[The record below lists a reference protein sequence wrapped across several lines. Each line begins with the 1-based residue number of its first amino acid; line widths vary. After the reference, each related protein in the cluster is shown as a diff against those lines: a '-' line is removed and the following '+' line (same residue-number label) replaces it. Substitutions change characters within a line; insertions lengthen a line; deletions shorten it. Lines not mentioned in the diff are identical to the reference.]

1 MPDVKIFADDTSLF
15 PIVNYLKP
23 SALVL
28 NNDLLKIQYWAY
40 HWKMSF
46 NQDRAKQVQEVIFLR
61 KTNNTNPSLYFNNVF
76 VNLTRTRKQL
86 GLQLDSKLSFCEH
99 TNNKISKAAK
109 AIGLLLK
116 LQPILP
122 RKNLLTIYKSFIRPH
137 LDYVDVTYDQP
148 SNASYQA
155 LCRLFYC

>member
-76 VNLTRTRKQL
+76 VNLTRRQK
-86 GLQLDSKLSFCEH
+86 
-99 TNNKISKAAK
+99 
-109 AIGLLLK
+109 
-116 LQPILP
+116 
-122 RKNLLTIYKSFIRPH
+122 
-137 LDYVDVTYDQP
+137 
-148 SNASYQA
+148 
-155 LCRLFYC
+155 